1 MIFGGNR
8 MNKNVKMG
16 VYTRNGEEFPFNF
29 YTALRV
35 SDKVKFVNSVTSQV
49 VSDTYNA
56 VIRDLMFQYAIVD
69 IFTDVDI
76 AYIQTSDSPL
86 ELIEELLEETNIV
99 DIVVDNAA
107 VGLIAELNKA
117 VDDNIEYLTGIHRN
131 PINEGLGRLLDTVE
145 RKIADMDMSELMKAA
160 QVINGIQGEFTMDKM
175 LESYS
180 KSDMF
185 KEKYDQML
193 AERAAHDA
201 EMEATGTAIRVV
213 KTGSKVTQPKK

>member
-8 MNKNVKMG
+8 MNKNVKMD

-86 ELIEELLEETNIV
+86 ELIEDLLEETNIV
-99 DIVVDNAA
+99 DIVVANAA

-131 PINEGLGRLLDTVE
+131 SINEGLGRLLDTVE

-185 KEKYDQML
+185 KERYDQML
-193 AERAAHDA
+193 AERASHDA
-201 EMEATGTAIRVV
+201 EMEATGTAIKVV
-213 KTGSKVTQPKK
+213 KAGSKATQPKK